1 MPDNN
6 LVKLTIARDNEM
18 SSFSIG
24 EYVKRLR
31 IEKGWSQRELAR
43 KLQDY
48 DESLSY
54 NFVRKLEDGSTES
67 PIFKNVVIMSKL
79 FRVEI
84 ESFALAQE
92 GIDPD
97 SKQTDKKEA
106 VEESLIKAFFRSLKE
121 VYPDPKTRNQKLR
134 EFLKD

>member
-1 MPDNN
+1 
-6 LVKLTIARDNEM
+6 M

-31 IEKGWSQRELAR
+31 QNKDWSQRELAR
-43 KLQDY
+43 RLQDY

-54 NFVRKLEDGSTES
+54 NFVRKLEDGKTES
-67 PIFKNVVIMSKL
+67 PIFKNVIALASV
-79 FRVEI
+79 FRVDI
-84 ESFALAQE
+84 ENFVLAQE

-97 SKQTDKKEA
+97 KKQPEKKEA
-106 VEESLIKAFFRSLKE
+106 VEESLFKAFFRGLKD
-121 VYPDPKTRNQKLR
+121 VYPDPKVRSQKLR